1 MMANGNLVSI
11 EISDADV
18 QNINGALQTLK
29 ETLKPYIS
37 SLTPDDRRELPKMS
51 DRTVPFVSKTLE
63 YAESNEQFAP
73 AYMNVAEL
81 NKDVKAVE
89 TLTQF
94 FRQVEDV
101 YKQLDDT
108 IMLAGSE
115 AYVAS
120 LAFYNSIK
128 LASRMNV
135 PGAEPI
141 YRDLKER
148 FDR

>member
-1 MMANGNLVSI
+1 MAKGNLVSI

-18 QNINGALQTLK
+18 QTINGALQTLK

-128 LASRMNV
+128 LASRMSV